1 MKSKWMF
8 RVTAVL
14 ALSAAAFDQAQAQ
27 AHFGVRGGFYMDQD
41 DGFVGA
47 HLLSKIQRNWMFTPN
62 FEYVLVDP
70 GSYITINADLHYDLP
85 SRSNTIFYLGG
96 GLGISHFSY
105 RDFDN
110 TDVGLNL
117 LTGISFSRR
126 PIIPFIQAKVMIT
139 DHTQL
144 IIGGGLTF

>member
-8 RVTAVL
+8 TVVAVL
-14 ALSAAAFDQAQAQ
+14 ALGAAAFDQAQAQ
-27 AHFGVRGGFYMDQD
+27 THFGVRGGFYMEQD
-41 DGFVGA
+41 RGFVGA
-47 HLLSKIQRNWMFTPN
+47 HLLNKIQRNWMFMPN
-62 FEYVLVDP
+62 FEYVFVEP
-70 GSYITINADLHYDLP
+70 GSLFTINADLHYDFP

-96 GLGISHFSY
+96 GLGIAHFSY
-105 RDFDN
+105 QDFAN

-126 PIIPFIQAKVMIT
+126 PVIPFIQAKVTIT
-139 DHTQL
+139 DDTQL